1 MEPVEIANPLSEEA
15 SVMRASMIPGM
26 LNMLAH
32 NLNRGVN
39 DVRLFESA
47 KVYEK
52 LGSTTGEYRR
62 LAIGATGSAVEASVH
77 QPARAYN
84 FFDMKGDI
92 ETLLSAF
99 QHNSVYYDGHTA
111 DYYHPGRSARVVID
125 GTTVGQFG
133 QIHPRI
139 AAERKLRQEVFVAE
153 LDLERLFKHD
163 LRERH
168 YTPISRYPA
177 VDRDFSFLFDDSVT
191 FERIH
196 QTVEA
201 LQLAEMRI
209 FLPVEIFRGGN
220 VPAGK
225 YSVLLR
231 AEFQSAK
238 ETLRDD
244 QVQLWATQIVK
255 ALEAL
260 GGTQRA

>member
-1 MEPVEIANPLSEEA
+1 MYASSNPARFTRSSA
-15 SVMRASMIPGM
+15 SS
-26 LNMLAH
+26 
-32 NLNRGVN
+32 
-39 DVRLFESA
+39 
-47 KVYEK
+47 
-52 LGSTTGEYRR
+52 TGEYRR
-62 LAIGATGSAVEASVH
+62 LAIGATGSAIEASVH

-84 FFDMKGDI
+84 FFDLKGDI
-92 ETLLSAF
+92 ETLLGAF
-99 QHNSVYYDGHTA
+99 QYNSVYFDSHTA

-139 AAERKLRQEVFVAE
+139 AAERKLRQDVFVAE

-168 YTPISRYPA
+168 YTPIPRYPA

-196 QTVEA
+196 GAVEA
-201 LQLAEMRI
+201 LSLSELRS
-209 FLPVEIFRGGN
+209 FLPVEVFRGGN